1 MQRLPNPPLVPSSMN
16 ATNTIKA
23 AGPGHE
29 MTAAGSPSVIADVQP
44 AATDVLPLP
53 VASGPAIPVSN
64 NHGRVQGN
72 PPPMATGPWTQ
83 PGNIDEGAV
92 SPSPWKQT

>member
-23 AGPGHE
+23 AGPGAE
-29 MTAAGSPSVIADVQP
+29 MTAPGSPSVMADVQP
-44 AATDVLPLP
+44 ASTDRLPLP

-64 NHGRVQGN
+64 VHDRVQGN
-72 PPPMATGPWTQ
+72 PPPGGNGPWNQAGESGDGWTLT
-83 PGNIDEGAV
+83 P
-92 SPSPWKQT
+92 